1 MQESYYVGLDV
12 HKRKISY
19 CLMEADGRVVE
30 EGELAARREVL
41 QQWAESLER
50 PWIGAL
56 EATLFSEWIYDLLE
70 PYSQELKVAHP
81 AMLKALSAG
90 KHKND
95 RIDAR
100 KITDLLR
107 CDLLVQSYV
116 PPAEIRALRRVLR
129 YRNLM
134 VSQMVQLKNRISGL
148 LMETGVQYNQKRL
161 HGQRYFR
168 QLMSQL
174 QEVPESVV
182 QLLNLSHDS
191 MRTLQQIERDLLR
204 GLCEQPCVR
213 RRVELLMTIP
223 AVGVVTAL
231 TWVLEVGEVSRF
243 RAIRHAVS
251 YCGLC
256 SGQKQ
261 SAGKNRSSPISKH
274 RNRHLQ
280 RVLVEAAKLA
290 PRYSPQLAAVAQT
303 QRQKGNHN
311 RATLA
316 VARKLVAYLMAVDR
330 SGRPFSVMYCP
341 GSSRC

>member
-116 PPAEIRALRRVLR
+116 PPAEIRELRRVLR

-191 MRTLQQIERDLLR
+191 MRSLQQIERDLLR
-204 GLCEQPCVR
+204 GLCEQPCVG

-261 SAGKNRSSPISKH
+261 SAGKDRSSPISKH

-330 SGRPFSVMYCP
+330 SGRPFSVA
-341 GSSRC
+341 SI

>member
-1 MQESYYVGLDV
+1 MQKRYYVGLDV
-12 HKRKISY
+12 HKRTISY
-19 CLMEADGRVVE
+19 CVKEKDGRVVKE
-30 EGELAARREVL
+30 EEVPARRAAL
-41 QQWAESLER
+41 RTWAEGLDR

-56 EATLFSEWIYDLLE
+56 EATLFTDWIYDLLS
-70 PYSQELKVAHP
+70 PYSEELKVAHP

-100 KITDLLR
+100 KIADLLR
-107 CDLLVQSYV
+107 CDLLVQSYM
-116 PPAEIRALRRVLR
+116 PPAEIRELRRVLR

-148 LMETGVQYNQKRL
+148 LMETGVEYNQKKL

-168 QLMSQL
+168 RLMSEL
-174 QEVPESVV
+174 QEVPDSVV
-182 QLLNLSHDS
+182 QLLELGHDS
-191 MRTLQQIERDLLR
+191 MRTLQRLERQLIG
-204 GLCEQPCVR
+204 GLCEQPCLQ

-231 TWVLEVGEVSRF
+231 TWALEVGEVSRF

-261 SAGKNRSSPISKH
+261 SAGKNRSGPISKH

-290 PRYSPQLAAVAQT
+290 PRYSPQLASVSERE
-303 QRQKGNHN
+303 RQKGNHN

-330 SGRPFSVMYCP
+330 SGRRFTAPCI
-341 GSSRC
+341 